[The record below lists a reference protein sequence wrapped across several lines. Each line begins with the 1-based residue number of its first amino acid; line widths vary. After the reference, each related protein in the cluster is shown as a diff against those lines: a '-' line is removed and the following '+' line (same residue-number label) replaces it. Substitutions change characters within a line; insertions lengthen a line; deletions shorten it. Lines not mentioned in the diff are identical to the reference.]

1 MRRLAVLVVVAAVAV
16 AIAGTAH
23 AALFFLF
30 DRATAGTGEVVSIR
44 LGGTSRGFTAEDRV
58 PPLQRPIRV
67 YLVPAESAA
76 KVSGRYD
83 VRLHYVGTI
92 RRDRNFRG
100 VLTFPLP
107 ALDSGSY
114 AIASWCPGCATA
126 SRGRTFFVQTI
137 PRVSRYRDE
146 MALRVR
152 MPDAAK
158 RCPVT
163 RGAYGNGLLST
174 NVPGPNGVL
183 ATRKGQDGSLFQKV
197 WWLPHR
203 GLVGQLAVRGERL
216 DAPGNMRVLSVNW
229 GYSSDGRGSWASA
242 ISFPSEG
249 CWRLTGRVGDV
260 SLTYVV
266 EVVEGCG
273 DTYTP
278 PPCGPTARSRR

>member
-1 MRRLAVLVVVAAVAV
+1 MRRLAALVVAAAV
-16 AIAGTAH
+16 AATIAGSAQ

-30 DRATAGTGEVVSIR
+30 DRVTAETGEVVSIR
-44 LGGTSRGFTAEDRV
+44 LGGTPKEYTAQDRQL
-58 PPLQRPIRV
+58 PLQRPIRV
-67 YLVPAESAA
+67 YLVPTESAA
-76 KVSGRYD
+76 KVRGRYD
-83 VRLHYVGTI
+83 ARLHYVGTI
-92 RRDRNFRG
+92 RPDRDGRG

-107 ALDSGSY
+107 AFDSGTY
-114 AIASWCPGCATA
+114 AIASWCPGCASF
-126 SRGRTFFVQTI
+126 SRGRTFFVQTV

-152 MPDAAK
+152 MPDPAK

-163 RGAYGNGLLST
+163 KGAYGNGLLST
-174 NVPGPNGVL
+174 IVPGPNGVL
-183 ATRKGQDGSLFQKV
+183 ATRKGDDGSLFQKV

-203 GLVGQLAVRGERL
+203 GLYGPLDVRGDRL
-216 DAPGNMRVLSVNW
+216 DAPGSMRVLSENW

-249 CWRLTGRVGDV
+249 CWRLTGRVNDV

-266 EVVEGCG
+266 RVVEGCG